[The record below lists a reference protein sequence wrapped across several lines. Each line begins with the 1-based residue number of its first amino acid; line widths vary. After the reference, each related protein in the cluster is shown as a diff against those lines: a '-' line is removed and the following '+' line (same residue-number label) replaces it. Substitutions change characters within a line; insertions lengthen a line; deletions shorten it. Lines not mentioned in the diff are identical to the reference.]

1 MARLNEPPVSAD
13 SLETLRRRF
22 LRQNRDIA
30 RVNSNQS
37 LRIRSLENECAR
49 LLSENLDLR
58 GQVLRLEKEL
68 ENNSASRVADHALEI
83 KARMELQLL
92 EMSSLLECLGH
103 EPPTKRRSSNRERK
117 MAKPRPSLFR
127 SPPARRQR
135 NLSAEEQDAL
145 AMQEG
150 RMPPIHENK
159 SYPRQ
164 TLSREEILAL
174 CSEAETST
182 DSPDLGPPPV
192 SRFVEE
198 DPTKTDSPSRAVR
211 LRIYSDAPI
220 TAEAGSPLAL
230 NAQRPAQSPL
240 PSPTK
245 KVASPQPTKTES
257 PRQIL
262 AEKPLA
268 FDKPIT
274 VEKVLTPHKALT
286 SQKPL
291 TAEKPLTFEKPLAL
305 EKSSLVAENVAAK
318 SSSKRKFAITDENE
332 IPNFAKSENEK
343 PAGAREAKGKRCAR
357 GVSGTGRKDARQR
370 VLGAA
375 PMARPALAAKS
386 TNDDLLSPRKQPP
399 AKAPVEAMEAAK
411 PIPNLQSRPRDTPKA
426 SPQSIMLGLP
436 KPSPP
441 PVAEIH
447 PSELAAASLDAQMLS
462 PVTPGRPFVMEKPC
476 DTPPPLDISSAGD
489 TARPSRRARAAVSY
503 AEPSLRDKMRRP
515 TKELTDAV
523 SGEGKYKHRAS
534 MNTKDETV
542 SMVPSSAT
550 KGRTTPVPPV
560 ASAERP
566 VESVTMQ
573 RSPGSQPAAALEVT
587 GGGPVTSPSAR
598 RMAAPSSDVPNV
610 NITSRRKQASTA
622 GQSDGVS
629 GRADTRPEP
638 VHKMTN
644 GLSSA
649 KDIQQNNTSAPMLDP
664 YEFTTASPAV
674 ERTITVERASA
685 PMRSSHARSSRR
697 PVLREDVAAAFKG
710 EAASAAA
717 AAATQKVTRSAS
729 SRKRASLAT
738 RNKPSMLEGRDD
750 SEDEHGDSE
759 ATDTSDRISRRRS
772 MMI

>member
-1 MARLNEPPVSAD
+1 MARLNEPPASAD

-58 GQVLRLEKEL
+58 GQVLRMEKEL

-92 EMSSLLECLGH
+92 EMSSLLECLGL

-135 NLSAEEQDAL
+135 NPSVEEQDAL

-198 DPTKTDSPSRAVR
+198 DPVKTDSPTRALR
-211 LRIYSDAPI
+211 LRVYSDAPLA
-220 TAEAGSPLAL
+220 AEAGSPLAL
-230 NAQRPAQSPL
+230 NGQRSAQSPL

-245 KVASPQPTKTES
+245 KVASPQPAKTES
-257 PRQIL
+257 PRLIL

-268 FDKPIT
+268 FDKPIAT
-274 VEKVLTPHKALT
+274 DKALTPRKALT

-291 TAEKPLTFEKPLAL
+291 MADKPLTIETPLTL
-305 EKSSLVAENVAAK
+305 EKSPLATENVPAK
-318 SSSKRKFAITDENE
+318 SSSKRKFAVTDENE
-332 IPNFAKSENEK
+332 ISNFAKSENEK
-343 PAGAREAKGKRCAR
+343 PAGAREGKGKRSAR
-357 GVSGTGRKDARQR
+357 GVSGTGRKDARPR
-370 VLGAA
+370 ALGVA

-386 TNDDLLSPRKQPP
+386 TNDDLMSPRKQPP
-399 AKAPVEAMEAAK
+399 TKAPMEAMEMAK
-411 PIPNLQSRPRDTPKA
+411 PTPNLQSRPRDTHKA
-426 SPQSIMLGLP
+426 SPPSIMLDLP
-436 KPSPP
+436 NPSPP

-447 PSELAAASLDAQMLS
+447 PSELAAASLDTQMMS
-462 PVTPGRPFVMEKPC
+462 PITPGRPSVLEKPC

-489 TARPSRRARAAVSY
+489 IARPSRRARAAVSY

-534 MNTKDETV
+534 INTKEETV
-542 SMVPSSAT
+542 SMIPSSAT
-550 KGRTTPVPPV
+550 KGRATPVPPV
-560 ASAERP
+560 ASTERP

-573 RSPGSQPAAALEVT
+573 RSPGVQSAAPLEVT
-587 GGGPVTSPSAR
+587 GREPVTSPSAR
-598 RMAAPSSDVPNV
+598 RMAAPSDVPNV

-622 GQSDGVS
+622 GQSDGAS
-629 GRADTRPEP
+629 SRADTRPEP
-638 VHKMTN
+638 TTN
-644 GLSSA
+644 DLSSA
-649 KDIQQNNTSAPMLDP
+649 KDVHQSNASAPMLDP
-664 YEFTTASPAV
+664 YEFTTTSPAV
-674 ERTITVERASA
+674 ERTTTVERASA
-685 PMRSSHARSSRR
+685 PMRNSHARSSRR
-697 PVLREDVAAAFKG
+697 PVLREDVAAALKG
-710 EAASAAA
+710 EVA
-717 AAATQKVTRSAS
+717 AAATQKTTRSAG

-750 SEDEHGDSE
+750 SEDDYGDSE
-759 ATDTSDRISRRRS
+759 AATDTSDRLSRRRS